1 MDGRAGGT
9 GLVHEVLADL
19 KIRPAFFF
27 SDTFCISSVLSVFK
41 LMNVAFL
48 EFYANDASKIRTDE
62 YKVKALNLLTQPA
75 SPEMNSSE
83 CVS

>member
-1 MDGRAGGT
+1 
-9 GLVHEVLADL
+9 
-19 KIRPAFFF
+19 
-27 SDTFCISSVLSVFK
+27 
-41 LMNVAFL
+41 MNVAFL

-83 CVS
+83 SVS

>member
-1 MDGRAGGT
+1 MRS
-9 GLVHEVLADL
+9 
-19 KIRPAFFF
+19 FF
-27 SDTFCISSVLSVFK
+27 SDTFCISSVLSVVK

-62 YKVKALNLLTQPA
+62 YKVKAINLLTQPA

-83 CVS
+83 CDFKGKAQIDSKV